1 MKKVR
6 LRVLCSHSS
15 FCFPPS
21 PFVFSSSSFF
31 LYAMRV
37 GVTVSR
43 ASATASASRPLSQRP
58 PQAALQQQQ
67 QRPTTAKAPLSSL
80 ISAVVVARRRR
91 RSSTNSLVV
100 RASAS
105 FDSLSNSL
113 SKAWDSIR
121 IDGKL
126 TAENIKGPMREIR
139 RALLEAD
146 VSFFLKFLLF
156 LILIF
161 GAF

>member
-1 MKKVR
+1 
-6 LRVLCSHSS
+6 
-15 FCFPPS
+15 
-21 PFVFSSSSFF
+21 
-31 LYAMRV
+31 MRV

-58 PQAALQQQQ
+58 LQAAQLLR
-67 QRPTTAKAPLSSL
+67 RPTTKAPLSSTL
-80 ISAVVVARRRR
+80 AVVGASSAARRR
-91 RSSTNSLVV
+91 RSSTNVLVV

-126 TAENIKGPMREIR
+126 TADNIKGPMREIR

-146 VSFFLKFLLF
+146 VSFSFSSFSFSSFFGPRRFLALLNC
-156 LILIF
+156 
-161 GAF
+161 AFF